1 MALNIEIPTGVGA
14 TPVLLSEASN
24 ALFVVGANGSGKS
37 ALLLALYQ
45 QHQPYARRVAAHRQT
60 WFESGQLNLTSRSYQ
75 QTTQNIV
82 HQDQQP
88 AARYTDPYSA
98 NRPDLALFALLR
110 KKIRRD
116 SEGITRL
123 EHDGAESAHQYL
135 QDTPNPIDLIN
146 GLFRDT
152 SLEVRI
158 QISSQDADT
167 LVARRT
173 DSGQTYGIERL
184 SDGERSA
191 LLLACEVLTA
201 PKGSLL
207 LLDEPERHMHRS
219 IISPLL
225 VGLFAKRNDCNFVI
239 STHDL
244 LLPHD
249 CGPAPVLI
257 LRSCTFAG
265 DNPASW
271 DADLLEAEAD
281 IDDDLKVAVWGSRRT
296 ILYVEG
302 DPSSCDKP
310 LYESIFP
317 AVTVQP
323 AGSSDEVKAAVK
335 KATAAESLHWLN
347 VYGLIDR
354 DSRTDIDHDTT
365 RPERIYTL
373 NRYAVESIYYNTK
386 LQRAVGKPRARDQG
400 EKIEAWLKQARNAA
414 LAKVRTM
421 KPLPDPEDR
430 EALARHCDERD
441 LDPIIAGF
449 PIGKSEIPTTIATAL
464 GFRNKHEYERAVR
477 VLLRRDEQLRTH
489 AAAMCGDLQ
498 AALSTQRAQP

>member
-1 MALNIEIPTGVGA
+1 MAVLIEIPTGAGT
-14 TPVLLSEASN
+14 TPVPLSEADN
-24 ALFVVGANGSGKS
+24 ALFVLGANGSGKS
-37 ALLLALYQ
+37 ALLLRLYQ
-45 QHQPYARRVAAHRQT
+45 QHQQYARRVAAHRQT

-75 QTTQNIV
+75 QTTRNIASG
-82 HQDQQP
+82 DRRP
-88 AARYTDPYSA
+88 TARYTDPYSS

-110 KKIRRD
+110 EKIRRD
-116 SEGITRL
+116 SEGVARL
-123 EHDGAESAHQYL
+123 ERVGAESALQYL

-152 SLEVRI
+152 SLEVEI

-201 PKGSLL
+201 PTGSLL

-225 VGLFAKRNDCNFVI
+225 VGLFAKRDDCNFVI

-265 DNPASW
+265 DNPAAW
-271 DADLLEAEAD
+271 EADLLEAEAD
-281 IDDDLKVAVWGSRRT
+281 IDDNLKVAVWGSRRT

-323 AGSSDEVKAAVK
+323 AGSSNEVKTAVK
-335 KATAAESLHWLN
+335 KATAVESLHWLN

-354 DSRTDIDHDTT
+354 DRRTDIERDTT
-365 RPERIYTL
+365 SPGRIYTL
-373 NRYAVESIYYNTK
+373 SRYAVESIYYDTK
-386 LQRAVGKPRARDQG
+386 LQRAVGEPRARDQG
-400 EKIEAWLKQARNAA
+400 EEIEVWLKQARDAA
-414 LAKVRTM
+414 LAKVGTM
-421 KPLPDPEDR
+421 KPLPNLEDR
-430 EALARHCDERD
+430 VALARHRDERN
-441 LDPIIAGF
+441 LDPIIADF
-449 PIGKSEIPTTIATAL
+449 PIGKSEIPTRIATAL
-464 GFRNKHEYERAVR
+464 GFRNKHDYEKAVR
-477 VLLRRDEQLRTH
+477 VLLRRDEQLRTY
-489 AAAMCGDLQ
+489 AAAMCGDLHN
-498 AALSTQRAQP
+498 ALPNHHTQP